1 MSFSLLALLCL
12 VALIGPLLNLNRK
25 FPVPMV
31 VGELIVGIIVGQTG
45 LQIFDAS
52 DETFTFMA
60 EVGFALVMFAA
71 GAHVP
76 LGPELL
82 GPALRN
88 GALRAAFVGALSVAA
103 GLGLAHLFGSDNGL
117 LYAVILASS
126 SASLVIPSMGNTP
139 IAGRRGVEFLVQIAI
154 ADAVAIVLLPLAIE
168 PSRAARAALGAVIVI
183 LVAVAYGI
191 FMDRF
196 NMRQVR
202 KVSKKNG
209 FALEIRILLVV
220 LFSLAAIAV
229 AMNVSVML
237 AGFALGIAASYA
249 GQPKRLKRQTFALTE
264 GLFGP
269 LFFVWLGASIDLR
282 QLAEHP
288 KAIGLGLGLGLAGLL
303 VHGASGFLRLPFPLA
318 VATGG
323 QLGVPIGAVT
333 LALTAGTMETWE
345 APAIFLGAVVTI
357 AGVAVTMPLV
367 RQFFKAQQR
376 AERAGGEEL
385 TAKRHVDARVEG

>member
-1 MSFSLLALLCL
+1 MSFSLLTLLCL
-12 VALIGPLLNLNRK
+12 VALIGPLVNLNRR

-45 LQIFDAS
+45 FQIFDAT
-52 DETFTFMA
+52 DHTFTFMA

-71 GAHVP
+71 GTHVP
-76 LGPELL
+76 LGPELM

-88 GALRAAFVGALSVAA
+88 GALRAAFVGVLSVPA
-103 GLGLAHLFGSDNGL
+103 GLGLAYLFGSDNGL
-117 LYAVILASS
+117 LFAVILASS

-139 IAGRRGVEFLVQIAI
+139 ITGRKGMEFLVQIAI
-154 ADAVAIVLLPLAIE
+154 ADAVAIVLLPLAVD
-168 PSRAARAALGAVIVI
+168 PSRAAKAAVGAVIVI
-183 LVAVAYGI
+183 IVAVAYGI

-196 NMRQVR
+196 SMRRVR

-220 LFSLAAIAV
+220 LFALAAIAV

-264 GLFGP
+264 GLFAP

-303 VHGASGFLRLPFPLA
+303 VHGMSAIFRLPLPLA

-333 LALTAGTMETWE
+333 LAMAAGSMEAWE

-357 AGVAVTMPLV
+357 VGVAVFMPAV
-367 RQFFKAQQR
+367 RSYFKEQQKLEVKANR
-376 AERAGGEEL
+376 KEHAE
-385 TAKRHVDARVEG
+385 KK